1 MNCSIIPMKQSRAET
16 HFYARGCTA
25 RNHTRRIDQTS
36 IKFFFVRCNV
46 LSQVKNTIDWQA
58 QVFGYNIV
66 QCRHPMLRN
75 TGYIYLEIFESSLFA
90 SLLIRIKLINCNEGN
105 FYMTTC
111 SLG

>member
-1 MNCSIIPMKQSRAET
+1 MRGVAQLGTILGGLTKRQS
-16 HFYARGCTA
+16 
-25 RNHTRRIDQTS
+25 S
-36 IKFFFVRCNV
+36 FF
-46 LSQVKNTIDWQA
+46 LSGAMFFPKLKNTIDWQA